1 MAKTVTSKNQ
11 KTVVAD
17 NSTVAA
23 TQEAVAT
30 EEVAAMEN
38 GTVDA
43 EAQKVEATTTET
55 TEIIGTDPDETD
67 GETDP
72 DETDGE
78 TDPDETDGET
88 NPDET
93 DGGNTESG
101 LPFTVG
107 SDGLVEVVSIKRAGK
122 SVCGTTGEIVTFDE
136 NGKAKVSIEDALH
149 FQQVPGFDF
158 K

>member
-1 MAKTVTSKNQ
+1 MAKIVTSKNQ

-38 GTVDA
+38 GTVDV

-55 TEIIGTDPDETD
+55 TEIIGTDPD
-67 GETDP
+67 GA
-72 DETDGE
+72 
-78 TDPDETDGET
+78 DGET
-88 NPDET
+88 NPDGA
-93 DGGNTESG
+93 DAGNTESG

-149 FQQVPGFDF
+149 FQQIPGFEF

>member
-17 NSTVAA
+17 NSVVAA

-38 GTVDA
+38 GTVDV

-55 TEIIGTDPDETD
+55 TEIIGTDPD
-67 GETDP
+67 GA
-72 DETDGE
+72 
-78 TDPDETDGET
+78 DGET
-88 NPDET
+88 NPDGA
-93 DGGNTESG
+93 DAGNTESG

-149 FQQVPGFDF
+149 FQQIPGFEF

>member
-72 DETDGE
+72 DETDG
-78 TDPDETDGET
+78 
-88 NPDET
+88 
-93 DGGNTESG
+93 GNTESG

-107 SDGLVEVVSIKRAGK
+107 SDGLVEAVSIKRAGK

>member
-38 GTVDA
+38 GTVDV

-55 TEIIGTDPDETD
+55 TEIIGTDPD
-67 GETDP
+67 GA
-72 DETDGE
+72 
-78 TDPDETDGET
+78 DGET
-88 NPDET
+88 NL
-93 DGGNTESG
+93 DGADAGNTESG

-149 FQQVPGFDF
+149 FQQIPGFEF

>member
-17 NSTVAA
+17 NSTVAT

-43 EAQKVEATTTET
+43 EAQNVEATTTET
-55 TEIIGTDPDETD
+55 TEIIG
-67 GETDP
+67 
-72 DETDGE
+72 

-107 SDGLVEVVSIKRAGK
+107 SDGLVEVVSTKRAGK

-149 FQQVPGFDF
+149 FQQVPGFEF

>member
-38 GTVDA
+38 GTVDV

-55 TEIIGTDPDETD
+55 TEIIGTDPD
-67 GETDP
+67 GA
-72 DETDGE
+72 
-78 TDPDETDGET
+78 DGET
-88 NPDET
+88 NPDGT
-93 DGGNTESG
+93 DAGNTESG

-149 FQQVPGFDF
+149 FQQVPGFEF

>member
-55 TEIIGTDPDETD
+55 TEIIGTVPEGT
-67 GETDP
+67 EESTDP
-72 DETDGE
+72 EETEGAS
-78 TDPDETDGET
+78 TK
-88 NPDET
+88 
-93 DGGNTESG
+93 SG
-101 LPFTVG
+101 LPFTVD
-107 SDGLVEVVSIKRAGK
+107 SDGLVEVVSTKRAGK

-149 FQQVPGFDF
+149 FQQVPGFEF

>member
-17 NSTVAA
+17 NSTVA
-23 TQEAVAT
+23 TIQEAVAT

-38 GTVDA
+38 ETVDA

-55 TEIIGTDPDETD
+55 TKIIGTDPDETD
-67 GETDP
+67 GETD
-72 DETDGE
+72 
-78 TDPDETDGET
+78 
-88 NPDET
+88 PDET

-136 NGKAKVSIEDALH
+136 NGKAKVSIKDALH
-149 FQQVPGFDF
+149 FQQVPGFEF